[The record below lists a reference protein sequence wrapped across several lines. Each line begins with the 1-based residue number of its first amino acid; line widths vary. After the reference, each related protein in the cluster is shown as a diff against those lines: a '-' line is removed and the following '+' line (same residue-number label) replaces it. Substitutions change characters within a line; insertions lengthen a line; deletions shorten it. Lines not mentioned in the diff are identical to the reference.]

1 MVEDIFRQL
10 IEAVQAGDPD
20 LASSAAKKTLA
31 AGVSP
36 DEAIEQGLAKGVRIV
51 GDKFEKG
58 EAFIT
63 DLAMA
68 AEAMKSA
75 LKILQPELERQKSKS
90 KTLGTIVLG
99 TVEGDIHDIGKNL
112 VGTMLTASG
121 FDVIDL
127 GSDIAANKF
136 VDAARKEGAQVI
148 GASALLTTTR
158 SKQKEI
164 IDALQRLGLRGEF
177 RVIVGGAP
185 VSQHWAGTIG
195 ADGYGASAVEAVRV
209 VKAMLKVNE

>member
-1 MVEDIFRQL
+1 MVEDISREL
-10 IEAVQAGDPD
+10 SEAVQACDPD
-20 LASSAAKKTLA
+20 LASSVAKKALA

-36 DEAIEQGLAKGVRIV
+36 NEAIEQGLAKGVRIV

-121 FDVIDL
+121 FDVMDL

-164 IDALQRLGLRGEF
+164 IDALQQLGLRGKF

-185 VSQHWAGTIG
+185 VSQQWAGTIG

-209 VKAMLKVNE
+209 VKAMLKVKE